1 MDLLAELKLHFGFDS
16 FRPGQ
21 LAVIQAVLAGR
32 DALAVHPTGAGKSLM
47 YQLPAAART
56 PSASRARRGVA
67 LVVSPLIALM
77 QDQVDSLRRR
87 SIAAAFVNSTL
98 SAGERQAVWQAV
110 ADDEIRLLY
119 CAPEQF
125 ETAGFADRLTRAGC
139 WLLVVDEAHCI
150 SQWGH
155 DFRPDYAHIGRL
167 LGRLSPRPAVLAV
180 TATATGRVRKE
191 IAELLALREPLVSL
205 HGIYRPNLRLT
216 VQTDA
221 GRDDR
226 LAALLRVAG
235 WAVSGRHGSMIVYA
249 GSRDRTEELAAML
262 GEAGH
267 RAAAYHAGMDAV
279 QRTLRQDRFNTG
291 QTPIIVATNAFGMGI
306 DKPDIRA
313 VVHWRLPESL
323 EAYYQ
328 EIGRAGRDGQQS
340 LCLGFLGPGDVNQLE
355 FMIRNN
361 NPFPSQVEAEFRSL
375 QALTPGRGLG
385 RISWPYNYLSRSEAQ
400 GKRIICNFLARF
412 GAMRVDRDQIEL
424 DGNWPGLTAAQ
435 RTWMDQKRQMDTDR
449 LAQVSSFAR
458 EARCRMLGLQ
468 DYFGFADL
476 RAPCGHCDVCQPIKA
491 TVAVKKAPGGRR
503 IRKGRKAGTRNESA
517 GTPLAVSR
525 TSASPQAQTP
535 PTADDLIDRA
545 DLALFEKLKAWR
557 TERAAG
563 KPAYTVCAD
572 RTLIDLVRRRPR
584 TMEELA
590 EIHGIGP
597 TRLKAFGRE
606 LLGLL
611 K

>member
-1 MDLLAELKLHFGFDS
+1 MDLLAELKLHFGFGS

-21 LAVIQAVLAGR
+21 LAVIQAVLAGQ

-47 YQLPAAART
+47 YQLPAVARRPADQT
-56 PSASRARRGVA
+56 RRGVV

-87 SIAAAFVNSTL
+87 SISAAFVNSTL
-98 SAGERQAVWQAV
+98 SAGERQAVWQGV

-125 ETAGFADRLTRAGC
+125 ETAGFADRLTQAGC

-167 LGRLSPRPAVLAV
+167 LGRLSPRPNVLAV
-180 TATATGRVRKE
+180 TATATSRVRKE
-191 IAELLALREPLVSL
+191 IAELLTLREPLISL
-205 HGIYRPNLRLT
+205 HGIYRPNLRIT

-221 GRDDR
+221 GHQDR
-226 LAALLRVAG
+226 LEALLRVAA
-235 WAVSGRHGSMIVYA
+235 WAVSGRSGSMIVYA
-249 GSRDRTEELAAML
+249 GSRDRTETLAMTLSAS
-262 GEAGH
+262 GY
-267 RAAAYHAGMDAV
+267 RAAAYHAGMNAM
-279 QRTLRQDRFNTG
+279 QRAARQDRFNTG
-291 QTPIIVATNAFGMGI
+291 ETPIIVATNAFGMGI

-355 FMIRNN
+355 YMIRNN

-375 QALTPGRGLG
+375 RSLTGGRGG
-385 RISWPYNYLSRSEAQ
+385 RISWPYTDLPRSEAQ
-400 GKRIICNFLARF
+400 GRRIVCNFLARF
-412 GAMRVDRDQIEL
+412 GALHMDRDQVEL
-424 DGNWPGLTAAQ
+424 DPDWPGLTPAQ
-435 RTWMDQKRQMDTDR
+435 RRWMDQKRQMDMDR
-449 LAQVSSFAR
+449 LGQVSNFAR

-468 DYFGFADL
+468 EYFGFADL
-476 RAPCGHCDVCQPIKA
+476 RAPCGHCDICQPIKA
-491 TVAVKKAPGGRR
+491 APAEKKKTRGRGDAETR
-503 IRKGRKAGTRNESA
+503 RQKQKAAAIPSTA
-517 GTPLAVSR
+517 
-525 TSASPQAQTP
+525 ASP
-535 PTADDLIDRA
+535 PTTVDDLVDQA
-545 DLALFEKLKAWR
+545 EMDLFEKLRTWR

-563 KPAYTVCAD
+563 KPAYTVCSD
-572 RTLIDLVRRRPR
+572 RTLIDLVRRRPT
-584 TMEELA
+584 TMDELA

-597 TRLKAFGRE
+597 ARLKAFGR
-606 LLGLL
+606 GLL
-611 K
+611 DLLNKQKR